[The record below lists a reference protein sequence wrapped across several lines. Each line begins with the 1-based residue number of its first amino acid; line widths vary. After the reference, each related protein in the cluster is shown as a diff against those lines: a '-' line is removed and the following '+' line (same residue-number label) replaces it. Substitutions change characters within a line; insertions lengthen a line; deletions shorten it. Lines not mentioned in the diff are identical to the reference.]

1 MPTCAYRIGDYT
13 VANPV
18 GTLTWGADVTDAED
32 LLQALT
38 VRGWDWDAVGQ
49 SRRRTREKVS
59 LLLTNV
65 ERNSIIQAQ

>member
-38 VRGWDWDAVGQ
+38 VRGWD
-49 SRRRTREKVS
+49 
-59 LLLTNV
+59 
-65 ERNSIIQAQ
+65 